1 MMIEALK
8 TPISIFLLGIIT
20 GSYFT
25 KKYLERSQNHSL
37 GKAIE
42 SILIS
47 RNIEEILEL
56 CKAFNVIVEK
66 LSFSGDEL
74 IEKVINA
81 QDIEKP
87 LNLPSHNIN
96 DISNIEINKNT
107 TIA

>member
-25 KKYLERSQNHSL
+25 KKYLERLRNHSL

-56 CKAFNVIVEK
+56 CNAFNVIVEK
-66 LSFSGDEL
+66 LSLSGDEL

-87 LNLPSHNIN
+87 LNLSLQEIN
-96 DISNIEINKNT
+96 DISNIKINEILQ
-107 TIA
+107 